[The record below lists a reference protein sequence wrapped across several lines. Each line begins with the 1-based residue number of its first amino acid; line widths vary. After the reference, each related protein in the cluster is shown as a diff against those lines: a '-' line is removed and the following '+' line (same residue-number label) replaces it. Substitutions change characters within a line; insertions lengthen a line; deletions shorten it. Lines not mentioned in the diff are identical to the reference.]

1 MSQDK
6 RESPLHDVV
15 ANLLVGTGQI
25 AFALGVS
32 RTTVVRMAND
42 GRLTHAY
49 RTPAGAFRF
58 RIKHLVEYL
67 DGGLGDKVTG

>member
-1 MSQDK
+1 MSRDEGEK
-6 RESPLHDVV
+6 SPLHDVV

-32 RTTVVRMAND
+32 RTTVVRMAHD
-42 GRLTHAY
+42 GRLKYAY
-49 RTPAGAFRF
+49 QTPAGAFRF

-67 DGGLGDKVTG
+67 DGVTG